1 MTKRIVLFVMIAVF
15 ALGSI
20 AIARNNTAGC
30 MKGGRGILDR
40 ASEKL
45 GLTNEQVQSIVEKVK
60 EFHDQAIQIRQSTMT
75 QDEKKSKIQTLRQST
90 GESIL
95 NVLTAEQRE
104 KAEQM
109 RFVERLLQ
117 PKPGMGLMRIMA
129 KLDLTEQQ
137 KTEIKALI
145 ESHREQCEAVR
156 NDTTLSP
163 DAKRTKIQELRQSS
177 LEKIKALLNAEQVK
191 KLEELMQN
199 RPKPGSKLR

>member
-1 MTKRIVLFVMIAVF
+1 
-15 ALGSI
+15 
-20 AIARNNTAGC
+20 
-30 MKGGRGILDR
+30 
-40 ASEKL
+40 
-45 GLTNEQVQSIVEKVK
+45 
-60 EFHDQAIQIRQSTMT
+60 MT
-75 QDEKKSKIQTLRQST
+75 QDEKMSKIQTLRQST
-90 GESIL
+90 RESIL

-145 ESHREQCEAVR
+145 ESHRKQCEAVR